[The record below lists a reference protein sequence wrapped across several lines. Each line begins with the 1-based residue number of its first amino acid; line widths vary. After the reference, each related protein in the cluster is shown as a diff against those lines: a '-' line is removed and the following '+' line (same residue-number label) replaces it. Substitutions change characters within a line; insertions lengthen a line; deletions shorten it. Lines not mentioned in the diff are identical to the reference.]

1 MEILLILAGIVLGVL
16 IGWIIAQP
24 KIQSLK
30 SSFIKKETE
39 YEILQKNYKE
49 DKVELQNIEKQFT
62 EAFKNLAAQILEDKS
77 RKFTELNRNNIEEIL
92 KPLKEKIKEF
102 QDKIEYTNSENIKR
116 NTSLIEKIGYLEKL
130 GLQMSDEALKLTK
143 ALKGETKT
151 QGNWGEMIL
160 EKILENSGLIEGEEY
175 ISQTKGIK
183 LISENGNLQK
193 PDIIINLPRNKNI
206 IIDSKVSLV
215 SYELW
220 VNAKTENER
229 NNHTKE
235 LVISVK
241 NHINE
246 LSKKHYQNLEGI
258 NSPDFV
264 LLFMPIEASFSV
276 AARSDNTLFQYAW
289 DKKIVIVTPTTLMA
303 TLYTIKSLWRQEDQ
317 TKNALDIAKKSGALY
332 DKFVNF
338 IESLQKI
345 GEHIDKSKEMYEKAF
360 NQLKDGKGN
369 LIRQAENIKKM
380 GAITKKSL
388 PKDILD
394 EE

>member
-246 LSKKHYQNLEGI
+246 LSKK
-258 NSPDFV
+258 
-264 LLFMPIEASFSV
+264 ASFSV

>member
-1 MEILLILAGIVLGVL
+1 MEILLILAGIVIGVL
-16 IGWIIAQP
+16 MGWIIAQP
-24 KIQSLK
+24 KLQILK
-30 SSFIKKETE
+30 SSLVKKETE
-39 YEILQKNYKE
+39 YEILQKKYKE

-62 EAFKNLAAQILEDKS
+62 DAFKNLAAQILEDKS
-77 RKFTELNRNNIEEIL
+77 RKFTELNRNNIQEIL

-102 QDKIEYTNSENIKR
+102 QDKVEHTHHENIKR
-116 NTSLIEKIGYLEKL
+116 NASLIEKISYLEKL
-130 GLQMSDEALKLTK
+130 GLQMSDETLKLTK

-175 ISQTKGIK
+175 VSQARGIK
-183 LISENGNLQK
+183 LTGENGNLLK
-193 PDIIINLPRNKNI
+193 PDIIIKLPRNKNI

-215 SYELW
+215 AYELW
-220 VNAKTENER
+220 INAIEDKR
-229 NNHTKE
+229 NNHSKE

-276 AARSDNTLFQYAW
+276 AAHADRTLFQYAW

-317 TKNALDIAKKSGALY
+317 TKNALEIAKKSGALY

-338 IESLQKI
+338 IESLQKV
-345 GEHIDKSKEMYEKAF
+345 GEHIDKSKEMYEKAY

-369 LIRQAENIKKM
+369 LISQAENIKKM

-394 EE
+394 E

>member
-1 MEILLILAGIVLGVL
+1 MEILLILAGIVIGVL
-16 IGWIIAQP
+16 MGWIIAQP
-24 KIQSLK
+24 KLQILK
-30 SSFIKKETE
+30 SSLVKKETE

-62 EAFKNLAAQILEDKS
+62 DAFKNLAAQILEDKS
-77 RKFTELNRNNIEEIL
+77 RKFTELNRNNIQEIL

-102 QDKIEYTNSENIKR
+102 QDKVEHTHHENIKR
-116 NTSLIEKIGYLEKL
+116 NASLIEKISYLEKL

-160 EKILENSGLIEGEEY
+160 EKILENSGLVEGEEY
-175 ISQTKGIK
+175 VSQARGIK
-183 LISENGNLQK
+183 LTGENGNLLK
-193 PDIIINLPRNKNI
+193 PDIIIKLPRNKNI

-215 SYELW
+215 AYELW
-220 VNAKTENER
+220 INAIEDKR
-229 NNHTKE
+229 NNHSKE

-276 AARSDNTLFQYAW
+276 AAHADRTLFQYAW

-317 TKNALDIAKKSGALY
+317 TKNALEIAKKSGALY

-338 IESLQKI
+338 IESLQKV
-345 GEHIDKSKEMYEKAF
+345 GEHIDKSKEMYEKAY

-369 LIRQAENIKKM
+369 LISQAENIKKM

-394 EE
+394 E

>member
-16 IGWIIAQP
+16 MGWIIAQP
-24 KIQSLK
+24 KLQILK
-30 SSFIKKETE
+30 SSLVKKETE

-49 DKVELQNIEKQFT
+49 DKLELQNIEKQFT
-62 EAFKNLAAQILEDKS
+62 DAFKNLAAQILEDKS
-77 RKFTELNRNNIEEIL
+77 RKFTELNRNNIQEIL

-102 QDKIEYTNSENIKR
+102 QDKVEHTHHENIKR
-116 NTSLIEKIGYLEKL
+116 NASLIEKINYLEKL
-130 GLQMSDEALKLTK
+130 GLQMSDETLKLTK

-175 ISQTKGIK
+175 VSQARGIN
-183 LISENGNLQK
+183 LTGENGNLLK
-193 PDIIINLPRNKNI
+193 PDIIIKLPRNKNI

-215 SYELW
+215 AYELW
-220 VNAKTENER
+220 INAIEDKR
-229 NNHTKE
+229 NNHSKE

-276 AARSDNTLFQYAW
+276 AARADRTLFQYSW

-317 TKNALDIAKKSGALY
+317 TKNALEIAKKSGALY

-338 IESLQKI
+338 IESLQKV
-345 GEHIDKSKEMYEKAF
+345 GEHIDKSKEMYEKAY
-360 NQLKDGKGN
+360 NQLKNGKGN
-369 LIRQAENIKKM
+369 LISQAENIKKM

-388 PKDILD
+388 PKAILD
-394 EE
+394 E

>member
-24 KIQSLK
+24 KLQSLK
-30 SSFIKKETE
+30 SSFVKKETE
-39 YEILQKNYKE
+39 YEILQKKHKE

-62 EAFKNLAAQILEDKS
+62 DAFKNLATQILEDKS

-92 KPLKEKIKEF
+92 KPLKEKIKDF
-102 QDKIEYTNSENIKR
+102 QDKIEYTNTENIKR

-160 EKILENSGLIEGEEY
+160 EKILENSGLTEGEEY
-175 ISQTKGIK
+175 ISQTRGVK
-183 LISENGNLQK
+183 LIGENGNLQK

-394 EE
+394 DE